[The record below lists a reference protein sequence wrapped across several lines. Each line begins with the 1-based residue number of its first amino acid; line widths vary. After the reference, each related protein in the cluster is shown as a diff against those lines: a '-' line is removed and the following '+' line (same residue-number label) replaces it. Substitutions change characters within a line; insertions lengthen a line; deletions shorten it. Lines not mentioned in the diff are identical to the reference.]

1 MTLSA
6 WEKFNK
12 ENEMYPVGQ
21 QADLHTK
28 KKGAASPEKKV
39 STVRGEVYNLQEQ
52 IKAAMLREIEHKQ
65 LLRECRE
72 FIQATDAHVHGFARR
87 ADLLEKLKAVV

>member
-28 KKGAASPEKKV
+28 KKGAAQQPKTTTLRAEV
-39 STVRGEVYNLQEQ
+39 SATQEQ
-52 IKAAMLREIEHKQ
+52 LAAAMIREAEHLG
-65 LLRECRE
+65 LLRECLCKLE
-72 FIQATDAHVHGFARR
+72 WVHMKFDDIIDIGLIERIR
-87 ADLLEKLKAVV
+87 GVV